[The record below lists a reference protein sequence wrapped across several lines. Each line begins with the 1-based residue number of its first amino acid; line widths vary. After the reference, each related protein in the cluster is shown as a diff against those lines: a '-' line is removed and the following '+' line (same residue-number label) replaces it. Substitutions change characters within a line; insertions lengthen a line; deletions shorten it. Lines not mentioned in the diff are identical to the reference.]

1 MKILYHHRTR
11 SKDGQFVHIQELTDA
26 LRRRGH
32 EIVMVGPGA
41 SEDEDFGAGA
51 GVVAALKKYLP
62 KAPYELLELA
72 YSVHAYRRLVAA
84 CREHRPDCL
93 YERYNLF
100 MPAGVW
106 LQRRHGLPMLIE
118 VNAPLAAERA
128 RFDGLTLKRL
138 ARWSEGYAWRG
149 ADRALPV
156 TAVLAEH
163 VQAAGVA
170 KEKIVVIP
178 NGIDPGEFHAP
189 ESTAGAKQALGLG
202 GKLVLGFTG
211 FMRPWH
217 GLDRVIEFIAR
228 SDPGLGLHF
237 LAVGDGPARAGLEQL
252 AAARGVSG
260 CVTFTGIVDRAAI
273 ADHVAAFDVALQPD
287 VVAYASPLK
296 LFEYMAMERAIVA
309 PKRPNIQEV
318 LTDGENALLFDPEET
333 GSFEAALGRITR
345 DGELRAR
352 LGRAAGALV
361 AERDYTWDGNARRV
375 ETLFRELG
383 VSA

>member
-32 EIVMVGPGA
+32 EIIMVGPGA
-41 SEDEDFGAGA
+41 REDEDFGAGA
-51 GVVAALKKYLP
+51 GVVATLKQYLP
-62 KAPYELLELA
+62 KALYELLELA
-72 YSVHAYRRLVAA
+72 YSVHAYRCLAKA

-106 LQRRHGLPMLIE
+106 LKRRHGLPMLIE
-118 VNAPLAAERA
+118 VNAPLAEERA
-128 RFDGLTLKRL
+128 FFDGLKLARL

-156 TAVLAEH
+156 TGVLAGYLR
-163 VQAAGVA
+163 AAGVSGDN
-170 KEKIVVIP
+170 IVVIP
-178 NGIDPGEFHAP
+178 NGIDRGEFHAP
-189 ESTAGAKQALGLG
+189 ESAAGAKEALGLG

-217 GLDRVIEFIAR
+217 GLDRVIEFIAQ

-237 LAVGDGPARAGLEQL
+237 LAVGDGPARAGLERL
-252 AAARGVSG
+252 AAARGISER
-260 CVTFTGIVDRAAI
+260 VTFTGIVDRDAI

-309 PKRPNIQEV
+309 PARPNIGEV
-318 LTDGENALLFDPEET
+318 LTDGENALLFDPEVA
-333 GSFEAALGRITR
+333 GSFEEALGRIVG
-345 DGELRAR
+345 DGGLRTR
-352 LGRAAGALV
+352 LGRAAGMLI

-375 ETLFRELG
+375 EELFGELG
-383 VSA
+383 VTA